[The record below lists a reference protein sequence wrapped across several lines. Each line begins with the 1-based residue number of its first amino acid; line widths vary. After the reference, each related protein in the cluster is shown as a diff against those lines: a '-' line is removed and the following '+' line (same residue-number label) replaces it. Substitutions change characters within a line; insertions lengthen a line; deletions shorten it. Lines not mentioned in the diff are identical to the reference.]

1 MKGTTGL
8 HLISRFVRSLVN
20 NSMLKKLSEKWTNLW
35 MPSAEVV
42 EEEELTKKKA
52 QLEIK
57 RDRKYES
64 RWVWYHTLLAA
75 ELAMANLLLIWIAI
89 NTL

>member
-1 MKGTTGL
+1 MNP
-8 HLISRFVRSLVN
+8 F
-20 NSMLKKLSEKWTNLW
+20 KKIKEGWENIWL
-35 MPSAEVV
+35 PSAEVV
-42 EEEELTKKKA
+42 EEEEITKKKA

-64 RWVWYHTLLAA
+64 RWVWYHTLHAV
-75 ELAMANLLLIWIAI
+75 ELALANIFLLWIAI

>member
-1 MKGTTGL
+1 MTEL
-8 HLISRFVRSLVN
+8 HLINRFARSLVN

-35 MPSAEVV
+35 MPSAEVD

>member
-1 MKGTTGL
+1 L

>member
-1 MKGTTGL
+1 
-8 HLISRFVRSLVN
+8 
-20 NSMLKKLSEKWTNLW
+20 MLKKLRNKWEDMWL
-35 MPSAEVV
+35 PSAEVE

-64 RWVWYHTLLAA
+64 RWVWYHTLLAV
-75 ELAMANLLLIWIAI
+75 ELALANIFLLWIAI

>member
-1 MKGTTGL
+1 
-8 HLISRFVRSLVN
+8 
-20 NSMLKKLSEKWTNLW
+20 MLKKLSEKWTNLW

>member
-1 MKGTTGL
+1 MEL
-8 HLISRFVRSLVN
+8 HLTNQSARSLVN
-20 NSMLKKLSEKWTNLW
+20 NSMLKKLKSNWENMW
-35 MPSAEVV
+35 MPSAEVE

-57 RDRKYES
+57 GDRKYES
-64 RWVWYHTLLAA
+64 RWVGYHTLLAV
-75 ELAMANLLLIWIAI
+75 ELALANILLIWIAI

>member
-1 MKGTTGL
+1 MEL
-8 HLISRFVRSLVN
+8 HLTNQSARSLVN
-20 NSMLKKLSEKWTNLW
+20 NSMLKKLKSNWENMW
-35 MPSAEVV
+35 MPSAEAE

-64 RWVWYHTLLAA
+64 RWVWYHTLLAV
-75 ELAMANLLLIWIAI
+75 ELALANILLIWIAI

>member
-1 MKGTTGL
+1 MEL
-8 HLISRFVRSLVN
+8 HLTNRSESNLVN
-20 NSMLKKLSEKWTNLW
+20 NSMLKKLKSNWENMW

-57 RDRKYES
+57 RDRTYES
-64 RWVWYHTLLAA
+64 RWVWYHTLLAI
-75 ELAMANLLLIWIAI
+75 ELALANIFLLWIAI

>member
-1 MKGTTGL
+1 MTEL
-8 HLISRFVRSLVN
+8 HLINRFARSLVN

-35 MPSAEVV
+35 MPSAEVD

-75 ELAMANLLLIWIAI
+75 ELAVANLLLIWIAI

>member
-1 MKGTTGL
+1 MEL
-8 HLISRFVRSLVN
+8 HLTNRSESNLVN
-20 NSMLKKLSEKWTNLW
+20 NSMLKKLKSNWENMW

-64 RWVWYHTLLAA
+64 RWVWYHTLLAV
-75 ELAMANLLLIWIAI
+75 ELALANILLIWIAI

>member
-1 MKGTTGL
+1 MEL
-8 HLISRFVRSLVN
+8 HLTNRSESNLVN
-20 NSMLKKLSEKWTNLW
+20 NSMLKKLKSNWENMW

-64 RWVWYHTLLAA
+64 RRVWYHTLLAV
-75 ELAMANLLLIWIAI
+75 ELALANILLIWIAI